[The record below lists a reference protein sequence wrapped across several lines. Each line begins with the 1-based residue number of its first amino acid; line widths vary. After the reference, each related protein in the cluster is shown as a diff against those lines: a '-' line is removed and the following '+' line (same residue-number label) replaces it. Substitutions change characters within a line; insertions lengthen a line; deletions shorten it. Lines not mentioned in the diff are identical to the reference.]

1 MAIYKAGSDMTPLQN
16 AAKAD
21 AKARRDAGPEAR
33 ALAGRAPIS
42 NMMIYGGNP
51 PTARAIDYPASK
63 KAGRDV
69 HVPVTDHPVSGTV
82 VAERAEKVKSGKVK
96 PFQTE
101 GDPIAKIG
109 NQRAGR
115 AGTAGVIK
123 GRVLREDK
131 KPAAPKKRAAGVKD
145 VRAALAGGFIKK
157 EEAAD
162 LNKNYAPKPKKKK

>member
-1 MAIYKAGSDMTPLQN
+1 MTPLQN

-21 AKARRDAGPEAR
+21 AKDRRDAGPEAR

-82 VAERAEKVKSGKVK
+82 VLERAEKVKSGKVK
-96 PFQTE
+96 PFGTE
-101 GDPIAKIG
+101 GDPIPKIG
-109 NQRAGR
+109 NQRAG
-115 AGTAGVIK
+115 ASGVIK

-131 KPAAPKKRAAGVKD
+131 KPAATPKKRAAGGKAAGVKD
-145 VRAALAGGFIKK
+145 VRAALKSGNINA
-157 EEAAD
+157 EEAAG
-162 LNKNYAPKPKKKK
+162 LNKKYMTPSTKKKK